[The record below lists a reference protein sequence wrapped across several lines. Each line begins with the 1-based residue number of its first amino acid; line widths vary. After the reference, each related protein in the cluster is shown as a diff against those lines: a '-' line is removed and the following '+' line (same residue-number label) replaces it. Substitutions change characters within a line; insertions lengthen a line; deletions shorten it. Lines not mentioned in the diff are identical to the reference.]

1 MINSKLYILIVN
13 TKIPY
18 NTHKKKEVKKMGYK
32 KLENIKFDFK
42 LYKNGRTKVPAWLIK
57 EIGLKAGDRIH
68 VILEAVSSEEG
79 K

>member
-1 MINSKLYILIVN
+1 
-13 TKIPY
+13 
-18 NTHKKKEVKKMGYK
+18 MGYK

-57 EIGLKAGDRIH
+57 EIGLKAGDRVH